1 MRPPHYRGAF
11 GNDYGSSDDLR
22 PEIASMVLKRNFTL
36 VLVTLAIV
44 GIPIG
49 MTVTELGAQEST
61 SRIEPMQLRA
71 DDAPMRAIPKAVP
84 GSHVKVFLPSLPY
97 LYTSHA
103 INGAMIKP
111 SDNAQGWEYD
121 MAVSHRQIDETTYEF
136 QLRKGVRFQD
146 GSPFDADAVV
156 ENMNAFKQQP
166 TTYSKIDQVFDY
178 VEKIDDHTVR
188 FHLTE
193 EYGCFMN
200 DLVWMQFYTAEYL
213 RVCGGWNGKAS
224 CPNLSRPGPYG
235 LGPYIL
241 SEGYLEG
248 DRQTEKAVL
257 TANPYYWNSEY
268 PKVETITVFTQ
279 LGVLDAKNKTLH
291 QEGEVD
297 ITDIPPEYKV
307 ETILSPFAK
316 VITSPSNNNIAIHIN
331 MINGNPKL
339 RDTSVRRALNEALN
353 QRNLLYF
360 VFDNEGVLSPTMA
373 SPYFP
378 GVREVVKNLKPF
390 SEVRDPYAPAHQ
402 ARLKSVLNGL
412 QLKVLTQNRFLPL
425 WRGIESQ
432 LKRVG
437 VSLEITTTSSEAEIF
452 GPLLTTNAGKN
463 EVDWDLLVWG
473 NDDWF
478 FNHPYTAFLVYRTS
492 NVWSTV
498 YPDPIMND
506 YIDDM
511 FRVSV
516 SDPRFSEITAKIVQ
530 RAYDEAYMLFVPTP
544 NRVMAINKEVVFRPY
559 KMACAPLWKIQ
570 VTDRHW
576 SVRRGPYPDTSKSP
590 VRITR
595 MANDQESK

>member
-1 MRPPHYRGAF
+1 M
-11 GNDYGSSDDLR
+11 S
-22 PEIASMVLKRNFTL
+22 
-36 VLVTLAIV
+36 
-44 GIPIG
+44 
-49 MTVTELGAQEST
+49 
-61 SRIEPMQLRA
+61 
-71 DDAPMRAIPKAVP
+71 KAVP

-146 GSPFDADAVV
+146 GSPFNADAVV
-156 ENMNAFKQQP
+156 TNMDAFKKQP

-178 VEKIDDHTVR
+178 VEKIDDYTVR
-188 FHLTE
+188 FHLSE

-200 DLVWMQFYTAEYL
+200 DLVWMQFYTDEYL

-241 SEGYLEG
+241 SEGYIEG
-248 DRQTEKAVL
+248 DRQTDKAIL

-279 LGVLDAKNKTLH
+279 LDALDAKNKTLH

-339 RDTSVRRALNEALN
+339 RDTTVRRALNEALN

-360 VFDNEGVLSPTMA
+360 VFDNEGTLSPTMA
-373 SPYFP
+373 SPFFP
-378 GVREVVKNLKPF
+378 GVREAVKTLKPF
-390 SEVRDPYAPAHQ
+390 SEVNNPYAPTVQ
-402 ARLKSVLNGL
+402 ARLQSVLNGL
-412 QLKVLTQNRFLPL
+412 KLKVLTQNRFLPL

-432 LKRVG
+432 LNKVG
-437 VSLEITTTSSEAEIF
+437 VTLEVTTTSSEAEIF
-452 GPLLTTNAGKN
+452 GPLLSTNRDQN

-478 FNHPYTAFLVYRTS
+478 FNHPYTAFLVYRTT
-492 NVWSTV
+492 NVWSTL
-498 YPDPIMND
+498 YPDPIMD
-506 YIDDM
+506 GFIDEM
-511 FRVSV
+511 FRLSV
-516 SDPRFSEITAKIVQ
+516 EDPEFSEITTKIIQ

-544 NRVMAINKEVVFRPY
+544 NRVMAVNKEVVYRPY

-570 VTDRHW
+570 VTDQHW
-576 SVRRGPYPDTSKSP
+576 SVRRGPYRAASKGP

-595 MANDQESK
+595 MTIDQESK

>member
-1 MRPPHYRGAF
+1 
-11 GNDYGSSDDLR
+11 
-22 PEIASMVLKRNFTL
+22 MVLKPRFL
-36 VLVTLAIV
+36 LALAIIA
-44 GIPIG
+44 IPHDLIV
-49 MTVTELGAQEST
+49 MRLVAKEPVTP
-61 SRIEPMQLRA
+61 IEPLRLRA
-71 DDAPMRAIPKAVP
+71 DDAPKRALPKAAS
-84 GSHVKVFLPSLPY
+84 GSHVKVCLPSLPY

-121 MAVSHRQIDETTYEF
+121 MAVSHQQIDETTYEF

-156 ENMNAFKQQP
+156 ENMDAFKKQP
-166 TTYSKIDQVFDY
+166 TTYSKIDQVFDF
-178 VEKIDDHTVR
+178 VEKIDDYTVR

-200 DLVWMQFYTAEYL
+200 DLVWMQFYTSEYL

-241 SEGYLEG
+241 SEGYIEG
-248 DRQTEKAVL
+248 DRQTDKAVL
-257 TANPYYWNSEY
+257 TANPYYWNPEY

-279 LGVLDAKNKTLH
+279 LDAVDAKNKTLH
-291 QEGEVD
+291 REGEVD
-297 ITDIPPEYKV
+297 ITDIPPESKV

-339 RDTSVRRALNEALN
+339 RDKSVRRALNEALN

-360 VFDNEGVLSPTMA
+360 VFDNEGTLSPTMA

-378 GVREVVKNLKPF
+378 GVREVVKTLKPF
-390 SEVRDPYAPAHQ
+390 SEVNDPYTPSQQ
-402 ARLKSVLNGL
+402 ARLRSILSGL
-412 QLKVLTQNRFLPL
+412 QLKVLTQNRFLSM

-432 LKRVG
+432 LNRVG
-437 VSLEITTTSSEAEIF
+437 VTLQITTAPSEAEIF
-452 GPLLTTNAGKN
+452 GPLLSTNAGKN
-463 EVDWDLLVWG
+463 QVDWDLLVWG

-478 FNHPYTAFLVYRTS
+478 FNHPYTAFLVYRTT

-498 YPDPIMND
+498 YPDPVMNH
-506 YIDDM
+506 YIDEM

-516 SDPRFSEITAKIVQ
+516 EDPQFSEITANIIR

-544 NRVMAINKEVVFRPY
+544 NRVMAVNKEVVYRPY

-570 VTDRHW
+570 ITDQHW
-576 SVRRGPYPDTSKSP
+576 SVRRGPYPESSKGP

-595 MANDQESK
+595 MSIDQESK